1 MARIRTIKP
10 DFFTSEDIVGL
21 SPLARLLYIATWCEA
36 DREGRMVWRPMTLKL
51 RYLPGDSFHVD
62 ALVAELVDAGLIK
75 PYVVDGKSYA
85 EIPTFT
91 RHQVINN
98 RESASSIPPRP
109 ADACATR
116 EARDSDACATPLVH
130 DQGEGKGKEGKEIT
144 CAVAPHDDE
153 PEGFANCWSAYPK
166 REGGNS
172 RKEAVKAYRARIKQG
187 ATHVDLLAGVGR
199 YAAFIRAKGQEGTAF
214 VKQAA
219 TFLGTGE
226 HWREAWA
233 IETAVKSEAE
243 AWSEGLL

>member
-1 MARIRTIKP
+1 
-10 DFFTSEDIVGL
+10 
-21 SPLARLLYIATWCEA
+21 
-36 DREGRMVWRPMTLKL
+36 MTLKL
-51 RYLPGDSFHVD
+51 RYLPGDSCHVD

-75 PYVVDGKSYA
+75 PYVVNGKAYA
-85 EIPTFT
+85 EILSFS

-109 ADACATR
+109 ADACSTR
-116 EARDSDACATPLVH
+116 EARDADACTTPLVQ
-130 DQGEGKGKEGKEIT
+130 DQGEGKGKEGKGIT

-172 RKEAVKAYRARIKQG
+172 RKEASKTYRARIKQG
-187 ATHVDLLAGVGR
+187 ATPADLLAGVVR
-199 YAAFIRAKGQEGTAF
+199 YADFIRAKGQEGTAF
-214 VKQAA
+214 VKQASS
-219 TFLGTGE
+219 FFGTGE
-226 HWREAWA
+226 HWREAWV